1 MEYLNVM
8 KQTRSLRLNSYMS
21 DEKPKKTKKSSLK
34 KTSPNQSK
42 PDSVIDEQDA
52 VNIQHL
58 ISELIQQRTQ
68 HIVARRNVEDV
79 NTALVNTISEFLNC
93 FMIIGFTGEGSPVA
107 ITKSNNLMEKDAL
120 QTLLQKFFTINMLKT
135 QDGLMG
141 ELD

>member
-1 MEYLNVM
+1 M

-21 DEKPKKTKKSSLK
+21 DEKPKKIKKSSPK
-34 KTSPNQSK
+34 KTSPKQSK

-52 VNIQHL
+52 INIQHL

-107 ITKSNNLMEKDAL
+107 ITKSSNYMEKDAL

-141 ELD
+141 ELE